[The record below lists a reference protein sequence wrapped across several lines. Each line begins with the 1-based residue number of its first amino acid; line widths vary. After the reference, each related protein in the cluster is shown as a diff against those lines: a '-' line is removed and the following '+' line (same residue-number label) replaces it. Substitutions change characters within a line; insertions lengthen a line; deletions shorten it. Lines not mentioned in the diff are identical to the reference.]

1 MTQRFAVARPRDG
14 IAAAISCIDYRVT
27 GASHQA
33 DPELAEVRG
42 VLAVVATSCL
52 ATDNKL
58 LLLGSVVCINGVR
71 YYRLLL

>member
-14 IAAAISCIDYRVT
+14 IAAAGHLLYHVA

-52 ATDNKL
+52 ATDNEL
-58 LLLGSVVCINGVR
+58 PS
-71 YYRLLL
+71 

>member
-14 IAAAISCIDYRVT
+14 IAAAGAGGHLLYHVA

-52 ATDNKL
+52 ATDNEL
-58 LLLGSVVCINGVR
+58 PS
-71 YYRLLL
+71 

>member
-14 IAAAISCIDYRVT
+14 VAAAGHLLYMYHVA

-42 VLAVVATSCL
+42 VLDVVSTSCL
-52 ATDNKL
+52 AIDNEL
-58 LLLGSVVCINGVR
+58 PS
-71 YYRLLL
+71 